1 MYSNMAYQI
10 LAYALERMTGKSFEK
25 SIKSSLLSPLSMRRT
40 TLEAPKDKKNAMIP
54 ENELV
59 SSWNM
64 TLGDATP

>member
-1 MYSNMAYQI
+1 MAYQI
-10 LAYALERMTGKSFEK
+10 LAYALESMTGKSFEK
-25 SIKSSLLSPLSMRRT
+25 SIKSSLLSPLSMKRT